1 MARILFLEPYCGGS
15 HKAFAEGLAR
25 HSGHEIELV
34 TLPGRFWKW
43 RMRGS
48 APLFARTLEGRESP
62 DLLLASSMLPLA
74 EFLGL
79 AGEPLRRPPRVLYFH
94 ENQLTYPLGE
104 GERRDLHLVMTQVA
118 SGMAADRILFNSRY
132 HREEFLHALPG
143 FLRALPDRRPAGLP
157 ALFRERSSVI
167 PPGVDFATLSRS
179 RPPREEGAP
188 PTLLWNHRWEHDK
201 GRDLLLGLVRRLRE
215 SRAEFRLIVTG
226 APEGARSDLFEELPE
241 AAGPHLVHVGF
252 AKTRAAYAK
261 LLASAD
267 LVVSTA
273 RHEFF
278 GISILEAI
286 HAGAFPLLPR
296 ALAYPEILPPDRFPS
311 CYWGDQDELFAKARA
326 YLMAG
331 TPRHPALGGVPDR
344 FAWPEVAP
352 RFDRLFDE
360 VLSLSA

>member
-25 HSGHEIELV
+25 HSEHDVELV

-48 APLFARTLEGRESP
+48 APLFARTLEGREPP

-79 AGEPLRRPPRVLYFH
+79 ADEPLRRPPRVLYFH
-94 ENQLTYPLGE
+94 ENQLTYPIEDGE
-104 GERRDLHLVMTQVA
+104 KRDLHLVMTQVS

-132 HREEFLHALPG
+132 HREEFLHGLPG
-143 FLRALPDRRPAGLP
+143 FLRALPDRPPEGVTS
-157 ALFRERSSVI
+157 LFRDRSSVI
-167 PPGVDFATLSRS
+167 PPGVDFGSLSRS
-179 RPPREEGAP
+179 RPARDGGEP

-201 GRDLLLGLVRRLRE
+201 GRDRLLDLVRRLRE
-215 SRAEFRLIVTG
+215 SRTEFRLIVTG

-241 AAGPHLVHVGF
+241 AAGPHLAHVGF
-252 AKTRAAYAK
+252 AKSRQSYAR

-267 LVVSTA
+267 LVISTA

-278 GISILEAI
+278 GISVLEAVY
-286 HAGAFPLLPR
+286 AGAFPLLPR
-296 ALAYPEILPPDRFPS
+296 ALAYPEILPPDRFPA
-311 CYWGDQDELFAKARA
+311 CYWRDPDELFAKTRA
-326 YLMAG
+326 YLRG
-331 TPRHPALGGVPDR
+331 GVPVHPALGAVPPR
-344 FAWPEVAP
+344 FAWPEIAP

-360 VLSLSA
+360 VLAAAR